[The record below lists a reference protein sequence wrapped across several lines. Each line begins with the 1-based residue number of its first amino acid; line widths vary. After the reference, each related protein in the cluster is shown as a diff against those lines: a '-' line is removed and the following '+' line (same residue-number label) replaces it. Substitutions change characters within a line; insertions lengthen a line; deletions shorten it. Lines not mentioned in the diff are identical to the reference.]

1 VAATA
6 DGHQVT
12 PETVAAELLH
22 QAPDLVRVV
31 LTEVAARWGN
41 MGVQRTLEAA
51 QRLAASLPA
60 PPAHA
65 VSSTSTSVQRDGLN
79 AVITVVARGA
89 DGHVVARWRARG
101 HWEGALPARYHGQ
114 HAAAAWSWSDPA
126 ARDTRLN
133 TQADGTGGLPLEA
146 WAAQHGAV
154 TVDVVAESI
163 DAATGKESEP
173 EAHADDAGRAAQ
185 VAASGHDMVGE
196 PDPEQ
201 DRIVAV
207 FERKL
212 GIGPDPDVE
221 DDIGGHGALGG
232 DPHGRTGA
240 EMAVGGSGPGGLKA
254 RAGGDHEGS
263 ETHGAVKGSRH
274 GSALGVEGGSEGGL
288 YDGEGKPGDDGVR
301 GAGAIAGGVIAIPA
315 TVKGAVE
322 LLLIADQG
330 DITGMGAGLFT
341 QLGRKVAGM
350 SATALRELV
359 AHEARAACT
368 REVEAAVQKLAR
380 SPKWLAL
387 SAEQQT
393 RAMRIAYFESM
404 RRYFRGFREAAQGA
418 ERTGMKA
425 LRRPVGVRRAMAQ
438 ESLDAGRVGAEAAEV
453 EPVAGRLPR
462 NHEFAGKEFPRELLP
477 PKYRE
482 NGLRF
487 KRTGYPDFEP
497 YAATLP
503 NGRKT
508 VKIELT
514 GSRQA
519 DRAAANRVAGFERT
533 PEGYTWQHVEDEGT
547 MMLVPTDLHRAVGH
561 TGGAAKYVERIGVM
575 DYD

>member
-1 VAATA
+1 
-6 DGHQVT
+6 
-12 PETVAAELLH
+12 
-22 QAPDLVRVV
+22 
-31 LTEVAARWGN
+31 
-41 MGVQRTLEAA
+41 MGVRRTLQAA
-51 QRLAASLPA
+51 QRLGASPTSA
-60 PPAHA
+60 PAHA
-65 VSSTSTSVQRDGLN
+65 VSSTPPSAQRDGLN

-133 TQADGTGGLPLEA
+133 TQADGTGGVPIEA
-146 WAAQHGAV
+146 WAVQHGAV
-154 TVDVVAESI
+154 TIDVVAESI
-163 DAATGKESEP
+163 DAATGKESDP
-173 EAHADDAGRAAQ
+173 EAHADDAGHATQ
-185 VAASGHDMVGE
+185 DAASGHDLLGE
-196 PDPEQ
+196 PDSEQ
-201 DRIVAV
+201 ERVVAK
-207 FERKL
+207 FKREL
-212 GIGPDPDVE
+212 GVEVSSDHDVE
-221 DDIGGHGALGG
+221 DDTSGHGAPGG

-240 EMAVGGSGPGGLKA
+240 DTAVGGTGPGGAKA
-254 RAGGDHEGS
+254 RTGGDDEGS

-288 YDGEGKPGDDGVR
+288 YGGEGKPGDDGVR
-301 GAGAIAGGVIAIPA
+301 GAGAIAGGVIAVPA

-330 DITGMGAGLFT
+330 DVTGMGAGLFT

-359 AHEARAACT
+359 AHEARAACM
-368 REVEAAVQKLAR
+368 REVEVAVKKLAR
-380 SPKWLAL
+380 SPQWLAL
-387 SAEQQT
+387 SAEEQI
-393 RAMRIAYFESM
+393 RAMRTAYFESM

-418 ERTGMKA
+418 ERTATKE
-425 LRRPVGVRRAMAQ
+425 LRRSIGVRRAMAQ

-482 NGLRF
+482 KGLRF

-503 NGRKT
+503 NGKKT

-514 GSRQA
+514 GSRRA
-519 DRAAANRVAGFERT
+519 DEALANKAAGVDER
-533 PEGYTWQHVEDEGT
+533 PEGYTWHHVEDGGT
-547 MMLVPTDLHRAVGH
+547 MMLVPTSLHEAVAH
-561 TGGAAKYVERIGVM
+561 TGGGAGFNHRTGIGTYG
-575 DYD
+575 D